1 MCVLS
6 DVASTYVVQ
15 VWPSG
20 QVRRVRELCSAP
32 VFDAVL
38 WEDRALLIRVNN
50 DQKRTCDAFPLLTD
64 ILAIDAAFSGDSLCV
79 VAIGEDSDGMASIH
93 ANGQPAA
100 EVPGPAQAIGL
111 VHETDPHRPP
121 SVMAVLNMDKLDLR
135 DLSIVEDWSTENWL

>member
-1 MCVLS
+1 
-6 DVASTYVVQ
+6 
-15 VWPSG
+15 
-20 QVRRVRELCSAP
+20 
-32 VFDAVL
+32 
-38 WEDRALLIRVNN
+38 
-50 DQKRTCDAFPLLTD
+50 
-64 ILAIDAAFSGDSLCV
+64 
-79 VAIGEDSDGMASIH
+79 MASIH